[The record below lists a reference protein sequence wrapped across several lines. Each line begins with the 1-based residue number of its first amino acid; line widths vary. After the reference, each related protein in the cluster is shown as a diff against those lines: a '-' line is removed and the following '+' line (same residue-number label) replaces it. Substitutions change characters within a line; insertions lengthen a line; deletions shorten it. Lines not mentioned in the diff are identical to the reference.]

1 VGRSPSSSRKPPS
14 YETKADSAAGTV
26 LPDVTELP
34 PTVTVERAAK
44 LLGISR
50 SAAYRA
56 AARGELPTIAFGRR
70 RLVPTR
76 RLLELLGLSV
86 EEQG

>member
-1 VGRSPSSSRKPPS
+1 
-14 YETKADSAAGTV
+14 V
-26 LPDVTELP
+26 LSDVTELP
-34 PTVTVERAAK
+34 PTVTVEHAAK
-44 LLGISR
+44 LLGMSR

-70 RLVPTR
+70 RLIPTR

-86 EEQG
+86 EEQR